1 MKEKVK
7 RKKCSCSIAFQSS
20 DFGAWGVCSAVKEFL
35 VCMSWAC
42 AWHIKNKSIVNLKL
56 LSVMVVLKVS
66 DFTNDDLGCGFSDW
80 EYSICI
86 IQNFFQTT
94 YHIIMY
100 KIIFYINII
109 YNKIILYIKYN
120 CLDLY
125 PILKGSHV
133 FPNIPKIIGFRR
145 LPQDHVIMSA
155 MTVTSRPPWVSME
168 TSCQKQRKQPK
179 D

>member
-1 MKEKVK
+1 MQEDTGSRPAWATQQALAHPDLNSNILPQNSRNNERK
-7 RKKCSCSIAFQSS
+7 RKKCLCSIAFQIS
-20 DFGAWGVCSAVKEFL
+20 DFGAWGVCSSVKEFL

-42 AWHIKNKSIVNLKL
+42 AWHIKNKSTVNLKL

-100 KIIFYINII
+100 KIIFYI
-109 YNKIILYIKYN
+109 
-120 CLDLY
+120 
-125 PILKGSHV
+125 
-133 FPNIPKIIGFRR
+133 
-145 LPQDHVIMSA
+145 
-155 MTVTSRPPWVSME
+155 T
-168 TSCQKQRKQPK
+168 
-179 D
+179 